1 MTPGRTSKPARRPRP
16 TEEPLPRAVSQ
27 RLAHYHQ
34 ITSRAG
40 AAGQSHVSSA
50 ELAEMVGVD
59 PTMVRKD
66 MASAGIAGRPKVGYF
81 IGDVI
86 TRLDEVLGLQQRKAA
101 VLIGAGSLGSAIA
114 RYGGFLRFGL
124 EICGVFDSDFARVG
138 QNIGGHVV
146 LPMEKC
152 RSVLEIF
159 GVQIAILTVPA
170 AATQELVDWLVAR
183 GIRGIW
189 NFAPVDVRAPAGV
202 VVRNENLA
210 LGLAQFLHQFSREPA
225 AARN

>member
-1 MTPGRTSKPARRPRP
+1 MAGRSQRTARRTRP
-16 TEEPLPRAVSQ
+16 TAASLPRAVIE

-50 ELAEMVGVD
+50 ELAELVGVD
-59 PTMVRKD
+59 ATMVRKD
-66 MASAGIAGRPKVGYF
+66 MASAEIAGRPKVGYF

-86 TRLDEVLGLQQRKAA
+86 VRLEEVLGLQKRKAA

-114 RYGGFLRFGL
+114 RYAGFQRFGL
-124 EICGVFDSDFARVG
+124 EISGVFDIDFARVG
-138 QNIGGHVV
+138 QIVGGHVV

-152 RSVLEIF
+152 KSVLEIF

-210 LGLAQFLHQFSREPA
+210 LGLAQFLHQFRIGEA
-225 AARN
+225 HGRG

>member
-1 MTPGRTSKPARRPRP
+1 VTPPRQRKPARSPHP
-16 TEEPLPRAVSQ
+16 AEEPLPRPVIG

-50 ELAEMVGVD
+50 ELAGLVGVD
-59 PTMVRKD
+59 ATMVRKD

-124 EICGVFDSDFARVG
+124 EICGVFDTDFARVG
-138 QNIGGHVV
+138 QNIGGHIV

-159 GVQIAILTVPA
+159 GVRIAILTVPA
-170 AATQELVDWLVAR
+170 GATQDLVDWLVAR

-189 NFAPVDVRAPAGV
+189 NFAPVDVRAPAHV
-202 VVRNENLA
+202 VVRHENLA
-210 LGLAQFLHQFSREPA
+210 LGLAQFLHQFRQQQV
-225 AARN
+225 